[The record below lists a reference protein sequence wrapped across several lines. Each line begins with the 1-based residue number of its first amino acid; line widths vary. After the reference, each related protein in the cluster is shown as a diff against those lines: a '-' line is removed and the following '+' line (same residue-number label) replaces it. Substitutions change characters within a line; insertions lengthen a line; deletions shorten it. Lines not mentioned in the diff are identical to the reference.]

1 MLAHELISND
11 VPGVELTDSV
21 SKALR
26 LMKELKTTH
35 LPVVANEKY
44 LGLISEDDLME
55 KAEPGSQLLLFQND
69 FINAFVSSDKHFLN
83 AVTVTNHYQTNVVP
97 VVNESNEF
105 LGTIGSFR
113 LLSAL
118 GNFSGADETGAIIV
132 LEMERSKFSISEISR
147 IVESDGSV
155 ILHLNVTMKPGS
167 SIIQVTIHLN
177 KKEIAVIV
185 AAFERYDYTLSY
197 YSGEELFENEIEL
210 NYKNLMNYLD
220 I

>member
-35 LPVVANEKY
+35 LPVVDNEKY

-55 KAEPGSQLLLFQND
+55 KAEPGSQLLLFQNN

-167 SIIQVTIHLN
+167 SIIQVAIHLN